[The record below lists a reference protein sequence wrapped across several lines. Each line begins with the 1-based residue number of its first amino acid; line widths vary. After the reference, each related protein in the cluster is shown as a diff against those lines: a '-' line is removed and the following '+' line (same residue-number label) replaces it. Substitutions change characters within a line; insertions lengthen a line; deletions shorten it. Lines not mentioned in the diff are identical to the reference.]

1 MLQFTKDLLQNSDI
15 DSGSV
20 RVGVLSYSTKVTVHF
35 QLKDYSTKA
44 EVFDAINNIPYM
56 FGSTNT
62 AEAITTMRQEMFTI
76 GNGDRSDVKNVAII
90 ITDGVSNIN
99 SRSTVPEAE
108 RARDED
114 GIHIYAIGIGLSDVR
129 ELNSMASVPAEDN
142 SFSVQS
148 FDELVGLDQKIF
160 SSICPGKEMVL

>member
-20 RVGVLSYSTKVTVHF
+20 RVGVLSYSTKVSIHF

-44 EVFDAINNIPYM
+44 EVFDAINSIPYM

-62 AEAITTMRQEMFTI
+62 AKAITTMRREMFTR

-99 SRSTVPEAE
+99 SRNTVPEAE

-148 FDELVGLDQKIF
+148 FDELVGLDQTIF